1 MVRNNTNWSVFKK
14 DQDLQEAIAIIC
26 ESQLKKKIDRNALAP
41 LFPSDRTMRRQLPL
55 IKKKID
61 GKLFSIFYGTKNG
74 DFWFKSENYLKIN
87 GHFLF
92 KSEKYS

>member
-61 GKLFSIFYGTKNG
+61 GKLFSLEAYNITGQKTEIFGSNRR
-74 DFWFKSENYLKIN
+74 II
-87 GHFLF
+87 
-92 KSEKYS
+92 